1 MVATL
6 LPPGPRGHFFVG
18 NIPEYIRDPLG
29 FLSECSRKHGDV
41 VRMTFFKAEACHC
54 NNPED
59 IQYILVN
66 SNRSFTKGYGGGSMQ
81 TLLGNGLL
89 TSEGDFWRRQ
99 RRLAQP
105 AFHRERISSYGE
117 VMVAYTER
125 MLASWR
131 DGEMHDIHQDMMRL
145 TLEIVAQTL
154 FSTDIGGDAQ
164 EVGAALEAAMEQI
177 NSEGERLHAHITEDI
192 HQPPPYTFLY
202 TAWQVNMKIILI

>member
-29 FLSECSRKHGDV
+29 FLSECARKHGDV
-41 VRMTFFKAEACHC
+41 VRMTFFKGEAYLC

-59 IQYILVN
+59 IQYILGN

-105 AFHRERISSYGE
+105 AFHRQRISTYGDI
-117 VMVAYTER
+117 MVDYAAR
-125 MLASWR
+125 AISSWQ
-131 DGEMHDIHQDMMRL
+131 DGETRDVHRDMMRL
-145 TLEIVAQTL
+145 TLEIVAKTL
-154 FSTDIGGDAQ
+154 FDADVSGETDN
-164 EVGAALEAAMEQI
+164 VGRILSQVVKPFSRQATLKWILDNRLPTAGHRRF
-177 NSEGERLHAHITEDI
+177 NSL
-192 HQPPPYTFLY
+192 
-202 TAWQVNMKIILI
+202 